1 MAKPRNFTGDR
12 AGIICYNGSMF
23 ITLIITSTL
32 AAALFI
38 YPFRNLRETPASRTL
53 FLASALVS
61 WGAVVM
67 WLTVSAAILGGW
79 AALPPTDGE

>member
-1 MAKPRNFTGDR
+1 
-12 AGIICYNGSMF
+12 MF